1 MLRKNWLLT
10 LMVICLIGGMAL
22 GIDDWSEDK
31 SDEQPTE
38 EKKQDVEKMSPRQRA
53 IAAYQAIRKLATA
66 IRDKDYKTSEE
77 LCERLIELQPE
88 NPGHHYNLACCQAR
102 LGKKKAALKS
112 LAQAVKLG
120 WDDVDHMRKDPDLES
135 LREEEEFAA
144 LAKKASQG
152 IPPKTR
158 KEDGQLIVEGKVSGG
173 FHYRVRMSPEAN
185 SENPHRLVV
194 WMHPSGGSM
203 NSHVEGMAKSFL
215 DNDLALVV
223 FTKKNFAGWTGDD
236 AIKAMQTVS
245 KLGQI
250 EGIDPNRPILF
261 GYSAGGQMA
270 LALWSRAPEKLSG
283 LILDAAYP
291 LDMAA
296 YQKGKVKI
304 MDLPE
309 DANSLQAC
317 PMMVLVGTRDGGAAV
332 WKKAQPQWEDKLPLE
347 MIYVEGKPHTWLF
360 GKEQIAAMEGWLKE
374 VQKAE
379 PERRKALQKM
389 RQQEDSASSSD
400 PECGQDCPKNVEAD
414 TDEH

>member
-1 MLRKNWLLT
+1 MLRKNWLLG
-10 LMVICLIGGMAL
+10 LVVICLLGGVAS
-22 GIDDWSEDK
+22 GIDDWSEEEADK
-31 SDEQPTE
+31 EHKE
-38 EKKQDVEKMSPRQRA
+38 EKKRDVEKMSPRERA
-53 IAAYQAIRKLATA
+53 IAAFRTTRELAEAIN
-66 IRDKDYKTSEE
+66 DKDYKTSEK

-88 NPGHHYNLACCQAR
+88 NAGHHYNLACCQAR

-135 LREEEEFAA
+135 LREEKEFAA
-144 LAKKASQG
+144 LEKKARQG
-152 IPPKTR
+152 VPPKTR
-158 KEDGQLIVEGKVSGG
+158 KEDGQVIVEGKVGGG
-173 FHYRVRMSPEAN
+173 FHYRIRMSPEA
-185 SENPHRLVV
+185 SLEEPHRLVV

-203 NSHVEGMAKSFL
+203 NSHVEGMAGSFL
-215 DNDLALVV
+215 DNDLALLV
-223 FTKKNFAGWTGDD
+223 FTKKSFVGWTGDD

-245 KLGQI
+245 QLGKI
-250 EGIDPNRPILF
+250 DGLDPNRPILF

-270 LALWSRAPEKLSG
+270 LSLWSRAPEKLSG

-332 WKKAQPQWEDKLPLE
+332 WKKAQPKWEDKLPLE
-347 MIYVEGKPHTWLF
+347 VIYVEGKPHTWLF
-360 GKEQIAAMEGWLKE
+360 GKEQIAAMEGWLGK

-379 PERRKALQKM
+379 PERRKALQKLK
-389 RQQEDSASSSD
+389 QQEDSASSSD
-400 PECGQDCPKNVEAD
+400 PECDQGCPQEVEAD
-414 TDEH
+414 ADED